1 MSRHKSIVVCYDH
14 ACLMIFIFQA
24 EAVSVSP
31 PADGLKPEA
40 HGQSEACTYS
50 ASRHLEAQGSV
61 ERHNE
66 FRL

>member
-1 MSRHKSIVVCYDH
+1 MLNDFILFSRLKT
-14 ACLMIFIFQA
+14 
-24 EAVSVSP
+24 VSVSP
-31 PADGLKPEA
+31 PANGLKPEA
-40 HGQSEACTYS
+40 LGQSEACTYS